1 MLKICQADVRAAKA
15 WRLFGRRRRKQRRVE
30 LLFQTI
36 AAFIPGVVL
45 LVHLARKSVGMSAAQ
60 PLERVGS
67 VVSTNNPAT
76 NVTVPME
83 VVSVPEPNTA
93 ALLLLALAVIFF
105 LRRNGRSAFNHGHQ
119 PSKTATAVA

>member
-1 MLKICQADVRAAKA
+1 MLKLCQADVRAAKA

-36 AAFIPGVVL
+36 AAIIPGVVL
-45 LVHLARKSVGMSAAQ
+45 LLHLARKSIGMSAAK
-60 PLERVGS
+60 PLEGVGS
-67 VVSTNNPAT
+67 LVSSNNPPA
-76 NVTVPME
+76 NLTVPLE

-93 ALLLLALAVIFF
+93 ALLMLGLVVIFF
-105 LRRNGRSAFNHGHQ
+105 LRHKGRPAFHQGHQ